1 MFTQTHML
9 FYMQIDL
16 HLQFNIV
23 WLCSIIMM
31 IIQDNYVIIKLSS
44 HINVCVNIN
53 KAIVCTSLK
62 IGAEVRIYMKHH
74 QLNLFFSRAQSAHWF
89 PVSWILG
96 EPTMDDVFAARPSGF
111 QVNFRDFWRINPRIH
126 NNIWYY
132 ILIHTLYAHDN
143 WLFTSW
149 FGMKNLVSFMFL
161 RHENFNHTFPGIYHC
176 SVQFSPKLRVI
187 TMVSG

>member
-1 MFTQTHML
+1 MCKYKQSNCVYKFKDRCWSK
-9 FYMQIDL
+9 DL
-16 HLQFNIV
+16 HETS
-23 WLCSIIMM
+23 SI
-31 IIQDNYVIIKLSS
+31 KP
-44 HINVCVNIN
+44 
-53 KAIVCTSLK
+53 
-62 IGAEVRIYMKHH
+62 
-74 QLNLFFSRAQSAHWF
+74 FFSRAQSAHWF

-149 FGMKNLVSFMFL
+149 FGMKNPVSFMFL

-176 SVQFSPKLRVI
+176 SVQFSPNLRVI